1 MIGGSASGFFGYPN
15 IPDVG
20 GGEAF
25 QSTGFSALSN
35 PDEELP
41 NRDVKPPPPGA
52 GAGFGGAPARSA
64 FGYGYDAPKSEPFAG
79 ILAPPPIG
87 YAPNNP
93 PADGG
98 LLAVLGGAAVAPK
111 SPPAAG
117 GA

>member
-1 MIGGSASGFFGYPN
+1 MTGGSASGFFGYPN
-15 IPDVG
+15 ILDVG
-20 GGEAF
+20 GGEAS
-25 QSTGFSALSN
+25 QLIGFSALSN

-41 NRDVKPPPPGA
+41 NRDVKPPPLGA
-52 GAGFGGAPARSA
+52 GAGFEVAPARIA
-64 FGYGYDAPKSEPFAG
+64 FGYGYDAPKSEPLAG
-79 ILAPPPIG
+79 IFALPIG